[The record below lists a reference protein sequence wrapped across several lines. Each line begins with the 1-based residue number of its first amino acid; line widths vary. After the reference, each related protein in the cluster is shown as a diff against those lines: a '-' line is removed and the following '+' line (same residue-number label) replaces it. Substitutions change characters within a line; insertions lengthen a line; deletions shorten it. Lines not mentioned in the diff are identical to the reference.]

1 MSDLDLDPKQENLN
15 KLGIGLCES
24 HISYVVRNDVHY
36 IGETA
41 INNYIES
48 CRTYPK
54 KNYKLAEEDKDYL
67 SENSHLFMVKAM
79 DNLNIWVIS

>member
-15 KLGIGLCES
+15 KLGIELCE
-24 HISYVVRNDVHY
+24 HQISYVVRNDVHY

-67 SENSHLFMVKAM
+67 SENSHLFMVNAM
-79 DNLNIWVIS
+79 ENLNI